1 MRWGVREEAAL
12 DHSASAL
19 CMREI
24 KLCQQ
29 QSAGPTFVVST
40 LCTIDFVLV
49 FRSFQKLPVKT
60 SQSQNVP
67 S

>member
-24 KLCQQ
+24 KLCQK

-40 LCTIDFVLV
+40 LCTMDHVL
-49 FRSFQKLPVKT
+49 QEI
-60 SQSQNVP
+60 
-67 S
+67 